1 MVNYICFITSL
12 KDLNLPVYKNIQLN
26 LSFFIA
32 RRYLISKKSNNAIN
46 VISWISII
54 AIAVTT
60 AALVVILSAM
70 NGLTAVVADLYHA
83 IEPDLKITSTNS
95 KYISNSDELV
105 KKMSS
110 VKEIKNLSYS
120 IEENALI
127 KLGDNQAV
135 VTIKG
140 VDDRFKELTH
150 FDTVVVEGQYR
161 FRYNNQYYGV
171 FGRGVANK
179 LGINVNDFISP
190 VFIYAPARAKVEGID
205 PEDAFNKLS
214 ISPAGIFSL
223 NDDFDYKFVLI
234 DLKAAQ
240 ELFDCGNAVSI
251 IELSVDDKKNI
262 ESVQQQLKTLLGNG
276 YQVRNRYQ
284 ANDILFKTLETE
296 KLWTFLIL
304 AFILV
309 IATFNIIG
317 ALTMLII
324 EKKKDIKTLYNLGA
338 DQKFIR
344 NIFMKEGFLITGVGA
359 ISGLLIGIIICALQ
373 QHFHLVTFDDQYV
386 ISYYPVKMELK
397 DFAWIMGVVMSIGFL
412 AAIYPVRIFTK
423 NDLVHLHD

>member
-1 MVNYICFITSL
+1 M
-12 KDLNLPVYKNIQLN
+12 N

-32 RRYLISKKSNNAIN
+32 KRYLISKKSNNAIN

-60 AALVVILSAM
+60 AALVIVLSAM
-70 NGLTAVVADLYHA
+70 NGLTSVVADLYHA
-83 IEPDLKITSTNS
+83 IEPDLKITAIDS
-95 KYISNSDELV
+95 KYITNKKELTE
-105 KKMSS
+105 KIKS
-110 VKEIKNLSYS
+110 VEGIKELSFS

-127 KLGDNQAV
+127 KLEEKQAI

-140 VDDRFKELTH
+140 VDNEFKNLTQ
-150 FDTVVVEGQYR
+150 FDTVIVEGNYR
-161 FRYNNQYYGV
+161 FLYNNQYYGV
-171 FGRGVANK
+171 FGRGIANS
-179 LGINVNDFISP
+179 LDININDFVSPIS
-190 VFIYAPARAKVEGID
+190 IYAPVRGKVESIN
-205 PEDAFNKLS
+205 PEDAFNKIT
-214 ISPAGIFSL
+214 ISPSGIFSL

-240 ELFDCGNAVSI
+240 ELFDCPDAFSI
-251 IELSVDDKKNI
+251 IEI
-262 ESVQQQLKTLLGNG
+262 SVQDKDQLTFIQDQLQNKLGAG
-276 YQVRNRYQ
+276 YQIKNRYQ
-284 ANDILFKTLETE
+284 LNDVLFKTLETE

-344 NIFMKEGFLITGVGA
+344 TIFMQEGFLITSVGA
-359 ISGLLIGIIICALQ
+359 ITGLIVGLIICILQ
-373 QHFHLVTFDDQYV
+373 QEFHLVTFDDMSV
-386 ISYYPVKMELK
+386 IPFYPIKMQIK
-397 DFAWIMGVVMSIGFL
+397 DFLWILGVVMGIGFL

-423 NDLVHLHD
+423 NDLVHLQD

>member
-1 MVNYICFITSL
+1 M
-12 KDLNLPVYKNIQLN
+12 N

-32 RRYLISKKSNNAIN
+32 KRYLISKKSNNAIN

-54 AIAVTT
+54 AIAITT
-60 AALVVILSAM
+60 AALIIVLSAM
-70 NGLTAVVADLYHA
+70 NGLTAVVADLYNA
-83 IEPDLKITSTNS
+83 IEPDIKITAINS
-95 KYISNSDELV
+95 KYIPNTKELTNKIKSIPGV
-105 KKMSS
+105 KA
-110 VKEIKNLSYS
+110 ISYS

-127 KLGDNQAV
+127 KLDDQQAV
-135 VTIKG
+135 ITIKG
-140 VDDRFKELTH
+140 VDSEFKNLTQ
-150 FDTVVVEGQYR
+150 FDTVLLEGSYLFLR
-161 FRYNNQYYGV
+161 NNQNYGV
-171 FGRGVANK
+171 FGKGIANK
-179 LGINVNDFISP
+179 LGINLNDFVSPIS
-190 VFIYAPARAKVEGID
+190 IYAPIRGKVESIN

-223 NDDFDYKFVLI
+223 NDDFDFKYVLI

-240 ELFDCGNAVSI
+240 ELFGCPNAFSI
-251 IELSVDDKKNI
+251 IELSVNDKAQIDVIQN
-262 ESVQQQLKTLLGNG
+262 QLQLALGPN
-276 YQVRNRYQ
+276 YLIKNRYQ
-284 ANDILFKTLETE
+284 SNDVLFKTLETE

-344 NIFMKEGFLITGVGA
+344 NIFMQEGFLITSVGA
-359 ISGLLIGIIICALQ
+359 ISGLIIGLVVCVLQ
-373 QHFHLVTFDDQYV
+373 QQFHLVTFDDQYV
-386 ISYYPVKMELK
+386 ISYYPIIMQFK
-397 DFAWIMGVVMSIGFL
+397 DFVWILGVVMGIGFL

-423 NDLVHLHD
+423 KDVLHLKD